1 MAIIQIASRTVT
13 NLPTATAGPGV
24 FAGATTGKFW
34 VREVKVFN
42 TTSTAV
48 CVGVAVCTA
57 TGTQVGGLTE
67 YQIDDASAPA
77 PSETAFTSMSSAA
90 TVAAQIEQA
99 TLGAAAGSG
108 IIFTWGEK
116 ELEIPEGTGNGI
128 IINCPTGTAQH
139 LDFSLKWQK

>member
-42 TTSTAV
+42 TTTSAV

-90 TVAAQIEQA
+90 TVVAQIEQV